1 MASES
6 DRLMSKSKRREVKV
20 VDVRDAERSPPGA
33 LQAFLRWFGQDL
45 VLRRISLLAGGALGL
60 FIVGYIV
67 VHMLMLA
74 PVVLLAVFLVAY
86 GISGRRR
93 VSR

>member
-1 MASES
+1 MS
-6 DRLMSKSKRREVKV
+6 DSRRKTVKV
-20 VDVRDAERSPPGA
+20 VEVRDPESSPPGA
-33 LQAFLRWFGQDL
+33 LHGFLRWFRQDF
-45 VLRRISLLAGGALGL
+45 VLRRVSLLAGGALGL

-74 PVVLLAVFLVAY
+74 PVVLLAALLVGY

-93 VSR
+93 VRR